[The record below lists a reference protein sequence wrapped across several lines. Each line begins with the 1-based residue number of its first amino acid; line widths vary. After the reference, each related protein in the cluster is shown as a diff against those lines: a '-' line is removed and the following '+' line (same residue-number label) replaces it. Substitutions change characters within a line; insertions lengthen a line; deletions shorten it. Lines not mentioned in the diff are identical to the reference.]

1 MILREGVLLHP
12 LSEGGMSTWTAWRGM
27 VEGVPVFPAWR
38 RGALEKTLK
47 KVAGKFGREGRK
59 CLSLHPL
66 SPLKKGRGSRRS
78 KNSSLRYWK
87 VRKTSSNRGASGMP
101 RKRAAGRRDRKKTNE
116 IHTMKS
122 LILAQDER

>member
-1 MILREGVLLHP
+1 MEEGLP
-12 LSEGGMSTWTAWRGM
+12 C
-27 VEGVPVFPAWR
+27 FPAWR
-38 RGALEKTLK
+38 RGVLEKTLK

-87 VRKTSSNRGASGMP
+87 VRKTSSNRGASGMT
-101 RKRAAGRRDRKKTNE
+101 RKRAAGRRDRKKN
-116 IHTMKS
+116 K
-122 LILAQDER
+122 

>member
-27 VEGVPVFPAWR
+27 VEGVPVFPAWH
-38 RGALEKTLK
+38 RGVLEKTLK

-66 SPLKKGRGSRRS
+66 SLLKMGRGSRRS

-87 VRKTSSNRGASGMP
+87 VRKTSSNRGASGMT
-101 RKRAAGRRDRKKTNE
+101 RKRAAGRRDRKKN
-116 IHTMKS
+116 K
-122 LILAQDER
+122 